1 MASVPASA
9 LSDDALADATLVLE
23 QARRFLDAAELA
35 WLAELDRR
43 GVTEARFGQRTT
55 AWLAHEAQLPRAIA
69 AARVNTARKVTGE
82 LSPVGDALR
91 GGIIGFDHARV
102 LADAANPRN
111 SRPTRRRDR

>member
-1 MASVPASA
+1 MLSDHALASA
-9 LSDDALADATLVLE
+9 TLAVE

-55 AWLAHEAQLPRAIA
+55 AWLAHEAQLPRAVA

-91 GGIIGFDHARV
+91 GRASSGSTTPGSW
-102 LADAANPRN
+102 PM
-111 SRPTRRRDR
+111 RPTPATVDGLAGVTA